1 MIDLRANPASI
12 MSLSEG
18 EDILQTLKES
28 IEEEGNYNFK
38 IYTKHY
44 ASAIRFP
51 INFDRTPAVGF
62 GPKGDNFYKPNEW
75 VSQEEYIKTIRI
87 LVNTTIK
94 WCE

>member
-1 MIDLRANPASI
+1 

-18 EDILQTLKES
+18 EDIVQTLKES
-28 IEEEGNYNFK
+28 VEEEGNCNFK

-44 ASAIRFP
+44 ASTIRFP
-51 INFDRTPAVGF
+51 INFDRTLTMGF
-62 GPKGDNFYKPNEW
+62 RPKGDDFYKPNEW

-94 WCE
+94 WCREISLSRN